1 MSQGASE
8 IKENIQSESAE
19 QGEVSH
25 EATLFAE
32 SIFHVGNFTIT
43 NSLLNSWLTVIILVV
58 FFVVLSK
65 KIKKIP
71 KGIQNIFEIIM
82 EEALHL
88 ADSITGDRKKSEKF
102 LPITLALFLFIL
114 VNNWLGLLPG
124 IGTIGFIETE
134 GLHKVFVPIFRG
146 GTADLNTTLALALF
160 AVVASHVMGVLIVGA
175 WKHLNKFINFNAFL
189 EIPKKI
195 RKDFA
200 IVLINPIKAFVGLV
214 EIIGEIAKIASLS
227 FRLFGNIF
235 AGEVL
240 LASMM
245 ALFAY
250 FLPLPFMFLE
260 IIVGLIQAL
269 IFAMLTLVFMTIAT
283 SAEEH

>member
-1 MSQGASE
+1 MSV
-8 IKENIQSESAE
+8 SAE
-19 QGEVSH
+19 QLNTNETPQTEVQH

-32 SIFHVGNFTIT
+32 PIFSLGKFTVT
-43 NSLLNSWLTVIILVV
+43 NSLLNSWIAVFILVV
-58 FFVVLSK
+58 IFILIGK

-71 KGIQNIFEIIM
+71 RGLQNIFEFILD
-82 EEALHL
+82 EALKL
-88 ADSITGDRKKSEKF
+88 ADSITGSRKRSEKF
-102 LPITLALFLFIL
+102 LPISLALFLFIL

-124 IGTIGFIETE
+124 IGTIGFIEAE
-134 GLHKVFVPIFRG
+134 GARRVFVPLFRG

-160 AVVASHVMGVLIVGA
+160 AVVASHVMGAITVGI
-175 WKHLNKFINFNAFL
+175 WDHLNKFVNIKSFL
-189 EIPKKI
+189 AIPGKIKK
-195 RKDFA
+195 DA
-200 IVLINPIKAFVGLV
+200 TIVLVNPIKAFVGII
-214 EIIGEIAKIASLS
+214 EIIGEAAKVASLS

-250 FLPLPFMFLE
+250 ILPLPFMFLE

-283 SAEEH
+283 SHEEH